1 MVAGIW
7 PVVDSKNTSNGVFIQ
22 VQSKRQVDLLSDARA
37 TEPRVA
43 SLHFYN
49 GIDDLLA
56 WALRAWLESAAGG
69 IQVSILPPL
78 QCMAVS
84 RSKIRKMTS
93 FMLPEGSIFGKEQQ
107 LLSI

>member
-56 WALRAWLESAAGG
+56 RALRTWLASAAGG
-69 IQVSILPPL
+69 N
-78 QCMAVS
+78 
-84 RSKIRKMTS
+84 TS
-93 FMLPEGSIFGKEQQ
+93 FDTSASSVHCGIGTGWMA
-107 LLSI
+107 